1 MAEYCS
7 AVDYLKCVRTPAQKV
22 KKIDQI
28 IDVLLNTVMVAVEN
42 GHVEEYSLDDGQTKI
57 NQVFRSTD
65 AVIDSIRKLED
76 IRQIYVNRCKSNGS
90 RIVKLVDISNFR
102 RHGRY

>member
-7 AVDYLKCVRTPAQKV
+7 AMAYLKCVSTPAQKI
-22 KKIDQI
+22 KKIDEI
-28 IDVLLNTVMVAVEN
+28 IDVLLNTVLTAVES

-57 NQVFRSTD
+57 NQIFRSPD
-65 AVIDSIRKLED
+65 AVIESIKTLEE
-76 IRQIYVNRCKSNGS
+76 IRQLYVNRCKAKGS
-90 RIVKLVDISNFR
+90 RIVKLMDISNFR